1 MGGGLASRRVSLG
14 EGASVVLPCNFCF
27 EGRERAVTR
36 TRPRTRLA
44 KEPGELECRFPGST
58 LLPLS
63 LFFLSPVPWRP
74 PPPLPA
80 PLRPAELAPGPGPA
94 PFPGS
99 GRRWMEAE
107 TQGQGRGA
115 RSPGAPLCARGRP
128 SSTRRPLP
136 GLWART
142 RASDGPRPGESRFSV
157 LRSASGLLP
166 EIAAR
171 GLGGGAP
178 CWGSVPE
185 S

>member
-1 MGGGLASRRVSLG
+1 M
-14 EGASVVLPCNFCF
+14 LPCNFCV